1 MFRLYLL
8 AFSLSIVVALKVV
21 YSQIVQSNF
30 SDRIAILRYYG
41 FFRGTSSCESWI
53 VPVAT

>member
-1 MFRLYLL
+1 MFRLHLL

-21 YSQIVQSNF
+21 ASQFLQSNLNY
-30 SDRIAILRYYG
+30 RIALLRYYG